1 MALVR
6 YAARW
11 GYRLYLA
18 VIIGGVAI
26 TALSVLFSPLVTAVH
41 TAGFA
46 TQVLPSPV
54 RFQTWLSPQPA
65 RSITTWQSD
74 DGSRAD
80 ADVYVIP
87 DGRRRAGLLVV
98 LGANAAGANDPD
110 VVNLGEAL
118 ARTGF
123 TTMYYW
129 SSRLGTDANIDAA
142 EIDSL
147 VAAFRHLRQQEYV
160 DPDRVGIAGFS
171 VGASLSLVAAADP
184 RIADDVAFVNAFGG
198 YHDAADLL
206 VQIAAGQS
214 LDEPTADE
222 PTADEPT
229 ADEPTADEP
238 TADGEANGAWE
249 VDPLTRRVFI
259 NEITENILDET
270 RREQLRS
277 RAIAGDPL
285 PDSADFPAD
294 AAVLAL
300 LNGGLT
306 ISEAQGWYAQL
317 PDAYRQQVRAISPS
331 TSVGKIGP
339 ETNVLLMHDRAD
351 PLIPV
356 GESRRLAAAFHAA
369 GRHDVKYTETDIFRH
384 VRPDAEK
391 DWRSIAKGAAQ
402 LFRHMYGIIAL
413 AR

>member
-65 RSITTWQSD
+65 HSITTWQSD

-123 TTMYYW
+123 ATMYYW
-129 SSRLGTDANIDAA
+129 SSRLGADANIDVA

-184 RIADDVAFVNAFGG
+184 RIADGVAFVNAFGG

-214 LDEPTADE
+214 LDEPTEHE
-222 PTADEPT
+222 PTEH
-229 ADEPTADEP
+229 
-238 TADGEANGAWE
+238 GEANGAWE

-259 NEITENILDET
+259 NEITENILDDT
-270 RREQLRS
+270 HREQLRS

-294 AAVLAL
+294 AAVLTL

-331 TSVGKIGP
+331 TIVGKIGP

>member
-6 YAARW
+6 NAGRW

-18 VIIGGVAI
+18 AIIGGVAI

-54 RFQTWLSPQPA
+54 RFQTWLSPHPA
-65 RSITTWQSD
+65 HSITTWRSD

-110 VVNLGEAL
+110 VINLGEAL

-123 TTMYYW
+123 ATMYYW
-129 SSRLGTDANIDAA
+129 SSRLGTDANIDVA

-184 RIADDVAFVNAFGG
+184 RIADGVAFVNAFGG

-206 VQIAAGQS
+206 VQIAAGHS
-214 LDEPTADE
+214 LGEPTE
-222 PTADEPT
+222 
-229 ADEPTADEP
+229 
-238 TADGEANGAWE
+238 DGEANNAWE
-249 VDPLTRRVFI
+249 VDPLTRRIFI
-259 NEITENILDET
+259 HEVTENILDAT

-317 PDAYRQQVRAISPS
+317 PDAYRQQARTISPS
-331 TSVGKIGP
+331 TIVGKIGP
-339 ETNVLLMHDRAD
+339 ETNVLLMHDRGD

-369 GRHDVKYTETDIFRH
+369 GPNDVKFTETDIFRH

>member
-54 RFQTWLSPQPA
+54 RFQAWLSPQPA

-118 ARTGF
+118 ARSGF
-123 TTMYYW
+123 ATMYYW

-160 DPDRVGIAGFS
+160 DPNRVGIAGFS

-214 LDEPTADE
+214 LDEPTEHE
-222 PTADEPT
+222 PTEH
-229 ADEPTADEP
+229 
-238 TADGEANGAWE
+238 GEANGAWE

-277 RAIAGDPL
+277 LAVAGQPL

-294 AAVLAL
+294 AAVLTL

-317 PDAYRQQVRAISPS
+317 PDAYRQQVREISPS
-331 TSVGKIGP
+331 TIVAKIGP

-391 DWRSIAKGAAQ
+391 HWRSIAKGAAQ